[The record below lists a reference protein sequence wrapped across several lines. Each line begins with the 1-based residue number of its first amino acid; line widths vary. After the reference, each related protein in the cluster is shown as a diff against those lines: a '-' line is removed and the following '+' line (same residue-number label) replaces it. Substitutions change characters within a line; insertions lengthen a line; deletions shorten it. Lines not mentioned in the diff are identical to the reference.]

1 MASEEP
7 RPAQKLTQA
16 EMLERMS
23 PAPFDQRNIVPK
35 HATVKKSPDGRWWR
49 SDSPV
54 RDGEPEDRVSQDEDF
69 EKKDTRGVLGFGQR
83 TGPSCFQSQYQ
94 TGSGTAAHFKNEGAP
109 PTISGYSGHIPGKY
123 AGNVV
128 GGTYTKT
135 NSDAQDHLTTTAQTS
150 MFGTQPVQYSAA

>member
-1 MASEEP
+1 MSDQ
-7 RPAQKLTQA
+7 PAQKLTQA

-23 PAPFDQRNIVPK
+23 PPVFDQRNIVP
-35 HATVKKSPDGRWWR
+35 HNADIKKSPDSRWWR

-54 RDGEPEDRVSQDEDF
+54 RDGEPPDGVREGDDMG
-69 EKKDTRGVLGFGQR
+69 KKETRGVMGFGQR
-83 TGPSCFQSQYQ
+83 SGPSCFQSQYQ